1 MLDIIDFNVD
11 RIVSIVAYD
20 VVVLVVVAFGRIV
33 VGYFFDKTVVVVFVC
48 DMSAAMEVMEVLC
61 NDKNGYD
68 DLIHYNRYF

>member
-1 MLDIIDFNVD
+1 MLDIIDLNVD

-20 VVVLVVVAFGRIV
+20 VVVLVVVAIGRIV
-33 VGYFFDKTVVVVFVC
+33 VGYFFDETVVVVFVC

-61 NDKNGYD
+61 NDKNGYV